1 LHSRYVGDR
10 NGDERC
16 ALITITFPNAQTDAF
31 ANTVTYKS
39 TDFFAHCIVIA
50 NFSSNAAAVGP
61 A

>member
-1 LHSRYVGDR
+1 LHSGYVGDR

-31 ANTVTYKS
+31 ANAVTYKS
-39 TDFFAHCIVIA
+39 TDFFAHHAAIA
-50 NFSSNAAAVGP
+50 NVGSNAAAVGP